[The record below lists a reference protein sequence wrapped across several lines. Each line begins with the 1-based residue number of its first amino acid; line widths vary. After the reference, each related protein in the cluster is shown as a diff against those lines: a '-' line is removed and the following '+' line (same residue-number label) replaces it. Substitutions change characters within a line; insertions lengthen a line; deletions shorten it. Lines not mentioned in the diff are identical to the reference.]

1 MTMSETIELDR
12 KSDPQ
17 AVRGYAFYDWGKSAF
32 ETSVTTAILPVWFGV
47 LFLEANG
54 LTTTVLG
61 ASMTSDAIWSFAVAG
76 AALLVAFVSPSLGVI
91 ADRRAIKMWWLKI
104 LTYIG
109 AGSTFL
115 LFAAP
120 FLPISTQWIWLMVM
134 FVLANIGL
142 NGAGVFYN
150 ALLPHMGKD
159 DEMDRISNLAFAY
172 GYFGGGILLVIHL
185 ALLIMTGYAEWATQ
199 FAMASSGLWWYGFA
213 VLTFKWVPE
222 PPIENEMESLGIR
235 ESASLALSEIK
246 KTLGERNKFKTLFIY
261 MLAYFFFID
270 GINTVTALGGIFGII
285 VLGITSL
292 HLMVTILAIQFVA
305 APSAI
310 LFTRLAKKVGTK
322 QALTMSLV
330 GWVVLC
336 FAALSFAPLE
346 LESHEEYQIQFDWDE
361 EQNVYTVQM
370 ENSDVP
376 ELAQKLK
383 YEKSEFNEQEWAT
396 SWSHVLPVEID
407 DRSDTMRWTF
417 WVTNTDGDDTD
428 VPYVLSLNNVDVSE
442 ISLFLSSLDDSRFST
457 SVSGGSL
464 DSSSNIGIDHPT
476 SLGDGKLDAIPET
489 ARAKVWGPL
498 GLTVGIQFLLLGC
511 AMGTLLGGSQGLA
524 RSMFGQIVPET
535 RSAEF
540 FGFFGFFGKVAALIG
555 PLLYGTLTI
564 MYDSR
569 VGILSISVLILIG
582 AIMMRMVDVD
592 QGRADAQAEDAR
604 NRGITTDE

>member
-1 MTMSETIELDR
+1 MTMSETIELDQ

-32 ETSVTTAILPVWFGV
+32 ETSVTTAILPVWFAV

-54 LTTTVLG
+54 LTTTILG
-61 ASMTSDAIWSFAVAG
+61 ASMSSDAIWSFAVAG
-76 AALLVAFVSPSLGVI
+76 AALLVALVSPSLGVI

-185 ALLIMTGYAEWATQ
+185 ALLTMTDFAEWATQ

-270 GINTVTALGGIFGII
+270 GINTVTALGGIFGTI
-285 VLGITSL
+285 VLGITSFD
-292 HLMVTILAIQFVA
+292 LMVTILAIQFVA

-310 LFTRLAKKVGTK
+310 LFTKLAKKVGTK

-346 LESHEEYQIQFDWDE
+346 LESHDEYQIQFDWDE

-370 ENSDVP
+370 ADEDVP
-376 ELAQKLK
+376 QLAQKLK

-396 SWSHVLPVEID
+396 SWSYLLPVEID
-407 DRSDTMRWTF
+407 DRSDTKKWTYDETNSDGED
-417 WVTNTDGDDTD
+417 VTYTM
-428 VPYVLSLNNVDVSE
+428 YLNDISDSE
-442 ISLFLSSLDDSRFST
+442 ITAFLSSMDESRFSA
-457 SVSGGSL
+457 SISGGSL

-476 SLGDGKLDAIPET
+476 SLGDGKLDAIPEA
-489 ARAKVWGPL
+489 ARANVWGPL

-582 AIMMRMVDVD
+582 AVMMRMVDVD

-604 NRGITTDE
+604 NRGIAIEE